1 MLLRPDRP
9 SKSKVATSS
18 IDTPD
23 DSKDRVVVTT
33 HITSDDYKEAIEDHK
48 LSIQEYRLDF
58 QQFQKEDSR
67 LRLAKGR
74 CLCSWTHTSIAPSL
88 SSITMMP
95 LPKPSQRSSPRWN
108 PVEVLM
114 GGSNRS
120 KKALEISFPIGRAP
134 EEHIQLLRN
143 AAITYVNKKRFV
155 SSCGISL
162 MCSL

>member
-1 MLLRPDRP
+1 
-9 SKSKVATSS
+9 
-18 IDTPD
+18 
-23 DSKDRVVVTT
+23 
-33 HITSDDYKEAIEDHK
+33 
-48 LSIQEYRLDF
+48 
-58 QQFQKEDSR
+58 
-67 LRLAKGR
+67 
-74 CLCSWTHTSIAPSL
+74 
-88 SSITMMP
+88 
-95 LPKPSQRSSPRWN
+95 
-108 PVEVLM
+108 M